1 MALILF
7 IDDDPLALETMTK
20 AVQVFGHQALNA
32 SSGQQGLELAAQQ
45 RPDIIFIDMRLPDM
59 DGLTLLKRL
68 KEQPASAGIPIL
80 VLSAGPELD
89 AAERVTAAGA
99 RAYLCKPIRLQT
111 LIDTIQQY
119 TSGEP
124 NP

>member
-1 MALILF
+1 MAVILF

-20 AVQVFGHQALNA
+20 AVQVFGHQALMA
-32 SSGQQGLELAAQQ
+32 SNGQQGLMLAAQQ

-59 DGLTLLKRL
+59 DGLTVLKRL
-68 KEQPASAGIPIL
+68 KEQPASSDIPML
-80 VLSAGPELD
+80 VLSAGPEVD
-89 AAERVTAAGA
+89 AAEQVIAAGA

-119 TSGEP
+119 TSGEL